1 MSVPDLPMSDTIK
14 ASPTLVGVT
23 FVAVYVD
30 DYERAFT
37 FYNGLLGLQKS
48 FDMGP
53 NSCFLTINDDVGLFI
68 EGGNE
73 PATVTPKTVRAS
85 FGLTA
90 SSVAAMYRTLRD
102 AGVRIVHEAGP
113 QDMGG
118 GQAWFQCYDPAGNLI
133 EIVGEL

>member
-1 MSVPDLPMSDTIK
+1 MEPSDATPAPARI
-14 ASPTLVGVT
+14 AGLT
-23 FVAVYVD
+23 FVAAYVD
-30 DYERAFT
+30 DLERAIS
-37 FYNGLLGLQKS
+37 FYRDVLGLEKA

-53 NSCFLTINDDVGLFI
+53 SACFMKINDEVGLYI

-73 PATVTPKTVRAS
+73 PLKVTPKTVRAS

-90 SSVAAMYRTLRD
+90 ESVRAMFERVKASEAT
-102 AGVRIVHEAGP
+102 IVHANGP

-133 EIVGEL
+133 EIVGDL